1 MKSNFEIIMAAGC
14 SITVGVVVFFAGTP
28 ILETVQDAINYSR
41 GGGTKTTQVYR

>member
-41 GGGTKTTQVYR
+41 GGGTKTAQVYR